1 MREQKLNMLIVKLS
15 EHSLS
20 TQLLCMTWSPWHKAL
35 NRPIYIHC
43 VRDSSSS
50 RERNTVTTCTLSEIF
65 FQRLNRS
72 KNSKRYKYT
81 VHKFKIVVINLLL
94 FHLFKQTSKFPIGI
108 LKKVTILFPEILSD
122 CVSDM
127 YLYASNGAE
136 TSKASIKL
144 FIPFKVTVYFI
155 KTPNSLKT

>member
-35 NRPIYIHC
+35 NGPIYIHC

-108 LKKVTILFPEILSD
+108 LKKVTILFPEILSEYPI
-122 CVSDM
+122 CTYMPQMEQKLRKLQSNCL
-127 YLYASNGAE
+127 YL
-136 TSKASIKL
+136 
-144 FIPFKVTVYFI
+144 
-155 KTPNSLKT
+155 LKWQFTL

>member
-35 NRPIYIHC
+35 NGPIYIHC

-108 LKKVTILFPEILSD
+108 LKSNFVSWGFGLSIRYVPI
-122 CVSDM
+122 CLKWSRNFE
-127 YLYASNGAE
+127 SFNQ
-136 TSKASIKL
+136 I
-144 FIPFKVTVYFI
+144 VYTF
-155 KTPNSLKT
+155 